1 MSTIQLE
8 YRLNLERSILKIEL
22 KSVSAGFMADLSHL
36 RFETV
41 TEMDL
46 TRDDLQCYCR
56 MFFGVQDYYNHLAV
70 VHSFHPGLKLMI
82 IFMFTS
88 KMYELLK
95 YC

>member
-8 YRLNLERSILKIEL
+8 SRLDLERSILKIEL
-22 KSVSAGFMADLSHL
+22 KSVSTRFMVDLSLL
-36 RFETV
+36 RTETV
-41 TEMDL
+41 MEMDL
-46 TRDDLQCYCR
+46 TRDDPQCQCR

-70 VHSFHPGLKLMI
+70 VHWFRPGLKLMI

-88 KMYELLK
+88 KMYELFK